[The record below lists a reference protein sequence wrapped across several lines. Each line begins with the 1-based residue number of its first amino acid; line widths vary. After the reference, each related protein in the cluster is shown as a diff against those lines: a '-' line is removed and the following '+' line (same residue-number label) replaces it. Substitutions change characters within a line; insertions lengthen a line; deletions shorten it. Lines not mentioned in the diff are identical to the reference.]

1 MILNL
6 LFNEMFPSILQ
17 SSINAGAFAMLG
29 GMIIVPV
36 VSLLTPKLDRE
47 LVDSCFSWYE
57 EPVTVAAKFSLS
69 DKELRNI
76 FIYYGFFCII
86 SNRKYT
92 LII

>member
-1 MILNL
+1 MKRLQRFQV
-6 LFNEMFPSILQ
+6 LFLFFTVKLPNEMFPSILQ

-69 DKELRNI
+69 DKE
-76 FIYYGFFCII
+76 
-86 SNRKYT
+86 
-92 LII
+92 

>member
-1 MILNL
+1 
-6 LFNEMFPSILQ
+6 
-17 SSINAGAFAMLG
+17 MLG

-69 DKELRNI
+69 DKE
-76 FIYYGFFCII
+76 
-86 SNRKYT
+86 
-92 LII
+92 